1 MLPNNGNDTCEILS
15 YMSLYLFDWNTG
27 REGVSAY
34 QKALT
39 ENGVLI
45 DNYNP
50 SWTFVQQE
58 YDWMLIGMTE

>member
-15 YMSLYLFDWNTG
+15 CMSLCLFDWNTE

-39 ENGVLI
+39 ENRVLI
-45 DNYNP
+45 DHYNL
-50 SWTFVQQE
+50 SWTFMQQE
-58 YDWMLIGMTE
+58 YDWTLIGMRE